1 MAVTERAGT
10 QLRRARVAVSLMFVT
25 HGAVSGSFATR
36 VPWLADHLH
45 LSAGTLGMALLAP
58 AVGAVAAMPFAGRLV
73 HRYSGRTITRIL
85 IAAWSVA
92 LLLPALAPDLPL
104 LMVALLLYGVAAGT
118 ADVAMNAQGVVVE
131 ERLGRSIMSG
141 LHGLWSLG
149 ALVASGVGALA
160 AQAHL
165 DARIHFA
172 FVAAGLLVLCLTSGR
187 WLLAT
192 RPDPDA
198 AEPPAFALPTKAVLV
213 IGLVGFC
220 GIFGEGASADWAA
233 VYLRDITHTG
243 AGIAATAYTG
253 FALAMTAGR
262 LVGDAVVRRIGHVW
276 TVRWGGILGTAG
288 GALVVLAR
296 TPPLGILGFALIGV
310 GVSVV
315 IPLAFA
321 AAGRIG
327 EHPAREIA
335 GVATISYGAGTAAP
349 AIIGWIAQASSLSVS
364 FVLVTVLIAVIA
376 VAAGAFRPPVQAPAA
391 TRAR

>member
-1 MAVTERAGT
+1 VTTAVRAPAE
-10 QLRRARVAVSLMFVT
+10 LRRARVAVSLVFVT

-36 VPWLADHLH
+36 VPWLAEHLH
-45 LSAGTLGMALLAP
+45 LSAGQLGMALLSP
-58 AVGAVAAMPFAGRLV
+58 AVGAVGAMPFAGRLV
-73 HRYSGRTITRIL
+73 HRFSGRSVTRVL
-85 IAAWSVA
+85 IGLWSVA

-118 ADVAMNAQGVVVE
+118 ADVAMNAQGVAVE
-131 ERLGRSIMSG
+131 ERMGKSIMSG
-141 LHGLWSLG
+141 LHGAWSLG
-149 ALVASGVGALA
+149 ALAASGIGALA
-160 AQAHL
+160 AQAQL
-165 DARIHFA
+165 DARIHFVL
-172 FVAAGLLVLCLTSGR
+172 VAAVLLVLGTTAGR
-187 WLLAT
+187 WLLDT
-192 RPDPDA
+192 RPDPG
-198 AEPPAFALPTKAVLV
+198 AEQPPAFALPSKAVLV

-253 FALAMTAGR
+253 FALAMSAGR

-276 TVRWGGILGTAG
+276 TVRWGGLLGTLG
-288 GALVVLAR
+288 GVLVVLAR
-296 TPPLGILGFALIGV
+296 VPALGILGFALIGV

-327 EHPAREIA
+327 QHPAREIA

-349 AIIGWIAQASSLSVS
+349 AVIGWVAQASSLSVS
-364 FVLVTVLIAVIA
+364 FVVVTVLIAVIA
-376 VAAGAFRPPVQAPAA
+376 LAAGTFRPAQA
-391 TRAR
+391 